1 MPEPG
6 LSGAERDFYQRQL
19 VLPEVGE
26 TGQFQLKQ
34 AHVLVVGAGGLGCPA
49 LLHLAAAGVGR
60 LRICEPDG
68 LEIHNLHRQPLYGH
82 AQIGQPKGRLAR
94 QRLTELNPHLRAEWT
109 PRPFT
114 PGHAAELL
122 AEVDLVLDCADN
134 HATSFA
140 LNAACQAARLPL
152 VAAAVHGWDGQLLTV
167 DPAAEAG
174 CLRCLWPTQPAETE
188 GCARRGILGT
198 VPGLLGTLQA
208 QEALKLLLGL
218 PGDLRR
224 ELLLVDLL
232 SFSTRRLRRHQHPD
246 CPICGHVAHPEP
258 LLPNANPELLE
269 VDARDAELTE
279 WRGRL
284 LVDLRE
290 EGEPGRP
297 LPAGH
302 EILRAPLSGLRFP
315 AHGLPTER
323 ELLVVCAHGVR
334 SLWTV
339 QRLRALGHARCWSL
353 RGGMEGLGT
362 GHTPPRP

>member
-1 MPEPG
+1 MPEGG
-6 LSGAERDFYQRQL
+6 LSGAEREFYQRQL
-19 VLPEVGE
+19 VLPELGA
-26 TGQFQLKQ
+26 TGQLRLKQ
-34 AHVLVVGAGGLGCPA
+34 VHVLVVGAGGLGCPA

-82 AQIGQPKGRLAR
+82 TQIGQPKGLLAR
-94 QRLTELNPHLRAEWT
+94 QRLTELNPHLQAEWT

-122 AEVDLVLDCADN
+122 VGVDLVLDCADN

-140 LNAACQAARLPL
+140 LNAACLAARLPL
-152 VAAAVHGWDGQLLTV
+152 VLAAVHGWDGQLLTS

-174 CLRCLWPTQPAETE
+174 CLRCLWPVLPEETE

-208 QEALKLLLGL
+208 QEALKLLLEL

-224 ELLLVDLL
+224 DLLLVDLL
-232 SFSTRRLRRHQHPD
+232 TFGTRRLRRSRRPD
-246 CPICGHVAHPEP
+246 CPVCGHAAHP
-258 LLPNANPELLE
+258 APELPDVDPEQLE
-269 VDARDAELTE
+269 VDALDAGLTAWRD
-279 WRGRL
+279 RL

-302 EILRAPLSGLRFP
+302 EILHAPLSGLHFP
-315 AHGLPTER
+315 AHGLPADR

-339 QRLRALGHARCWSL
+339 QRLRALGHAHCWSL
-353 RGGMEGLGT
+353 HGGMEGLK
-362 GHTPPRP
+362 